1 MAASPGEHA
10 FTPIMSL
17 TRATTPVLDQHR
29 FDEAAL
35 ERFMKDHV
43 EGFAAPLNVG
53 QVRGGMSNPTFIMS
67 GGNGNR
73 YVLRKKPPGAL
84 LPSAHA
90 VDREFRVI
98 SALWETDVPVAKPY
112 VLCQDPDVIGVDFYI
127 MGFADGRV
135 FHNLE
140 LPALPPPERRAIY
153 EAMVDVMAKLHR
165 VDVQAVGLEGY
176 GRVGGYLARQLRRWT
191 QQYRAVQ
198 TETIEAMENLMAWLP
213 DQLPQ
218 DDETAIVHG
227 DFRLENMIF
236 HPTEPRVLAMVDWE
250 LSTLGSPLTDLA
262 YNCLP
267 YYFDDDQR
275 GSLEHLDYASYGI
288 PSEDAYVARYCEK
301 TGRGAIPNWKFY
313 VVFSLW
319 RLAAIV
325 QGVYK
330 RGLDGNAS
338 SPEAIT
344 RGEQVKQLATAAWA
358 LVEPSAVRNP

>member
-1 MAASPGEHA
+1 
-10 FTPIMSL
+10 MSL
-17 TRATTPVLDQHR
+17 TTETAPVLDQHR
-29 FDEAAL
+29 FDETAL

-43 EGFAAPLNVG
+43 EGFVGPLQVG

-67 GGNGNR
+67 GGNGKR
-73 YVLRKKPPGAL
+73 YVLRKKPPGEL

-135 FHNLE
+135 FRHLE
-140 LPALPPPERRAIY
+140 LPALAPPERRDIY

-165 VDVQAVGLEGY
+165 VDFNAVGLKGY
-176 GRVGGYLARQLRRWT
+176 GRVGGYLRRQLRRWT
-191 QQYRAVQ
+191 QQYQAAQ
-198 TETIEAMENLMAWLP
+198 TETIEAMDHLIAWLP
-213 DQLPQ
+213 DRLPEEE
-218 DDETAIVHG
+218 ETSIVHG

-275 GSLEHLDYASYGI
+275 GSLEHLNDVRYGI
-288 PSEDAYVARYCEK
+288 PSEDEYLAWYCAK
-301 TGRGAIPNWKFY
+301 TGRDTIPHWKFY

-344 RGEQVKQLATAAWA
+344 RGEQVKQLAAIAWA
-358 LVEPSAVRNP
+358 LVEQGAKV